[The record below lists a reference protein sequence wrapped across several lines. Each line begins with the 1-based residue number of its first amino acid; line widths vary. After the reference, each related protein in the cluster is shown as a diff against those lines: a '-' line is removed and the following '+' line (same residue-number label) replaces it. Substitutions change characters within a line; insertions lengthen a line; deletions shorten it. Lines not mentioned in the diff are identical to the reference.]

1 MKADSVPAHFSLTIL
16 LLKPVLYVLLSMF
29 FFFFLSRNN
38 PHVNKVTVN
47 NVRSRENFFKYMG
60 GEMWY
65 QLKVCLGFQKTQCNK
80 LYKHKTNKNRVDLS
94 SISLY
99 FKLS

>member
-1 MKADSVPAHFSLTIL
+1 MSEVEKT
-16 LLKPVLYVLLSMF
+16 
-29 FFFFLSRNN
+29 FLSIW
-38 PHVNKVTVN
+38 
-47 NVRSRENFFKYMG
+47 
-60 GEMWY
+60 GEKMWY